1 MALRYS
7 KQREAIARNLKNRT
21 DHPSADMVFETV
33 REDMPKISL
42 GTVYR
47 NLKDMSESGEAISFM
62 VGGKEHFDGNFEPH
76 LHLCCM
82 KCGKIEDRF
91 LGQEAIQNIVS
102 DDFDVHNVVLQG
114 ICGECQKAEG
124 EPEAEAI

>member
-7 KQREAIARNLKNRT
+7 RQREAIARNLRNRT

-33 REDMPKISL
+33 RADMPKISL

-47 NLKDMSESGEAISFM
+47 NLKDMSECGEAISFM
-62 VGGKEHFDGNFEPH
+62 VGGKEHFDGNFHPH

-91 LGQEAIQNIVS
+91 MEQEEIQKIVNES
-102 DDFDVHNVVLQG
+102 FAVQNVVLQG
-114 ICGECQKAEG
+114 ICESCQKEDAPQEQVG
-124 EPEAEAI
+124 